1 LGSGTS
7 GGTLAPLFTIGG
19 GIGALLGDAAAT
31 FMPSLGVDV
40 HVAALV
46 GMASIFAGA
55 SHALLASVVFAFE
68 TTRQPMGLLPLL
80 AGCSTAY
87 LVALLLV
94 RSSIMTEKLARR
106 GTPVRTEYT
115 ADFLDRVLVRD
126 GASRNVVTLSADQTV
141 HETRAWLATR
151 ERATSHQGFPI
162 VDADGNLLGVV
173 TRRDLLDPEMDG
185 SLSVGRLVSRRPAV
199 VFEDNT
205 LREAADHMV
214 HEGVGR
220 LPVVSRDE
228 PRRVVGIISRSDLL
242 AAHQHRLDAAL
253 VTEAPPIGR
262 GWMRRQ
268 ERSRR
273 GKRSA

>member
-1 LGSGTS
+1 
-7 GGTLAPLFTIGG
+7 
-19 GIGALLGDAAAT
+19 
-31 FMPSLGVDV
+31 
-40 HVAALV
+40 
-46 GMASIFAGA
+46 
-55 SHALLASVVFAFE
+55 
-68 TTRQPMGLLPLL
+68 MGLLPLL

-106 GTPVRTEYT
+106 GTPIRTEFS

-126 GASRNVVTLSADQTV
+126 GASRDVVTLSDGQTV
-141 HETRAWLATR
+141 RDTRVWLATR

-162 VDADGNLLGVV
+162 VDAQGDLLGVV
-173 TRRDLLDPEMDG
+173 TRRDLLDPLMDE
-185 SLSVGRLVSRRPAV
+185 SLTVGRLVSRRPAV

-220 LPVVSRDE
+220 LPVVSREE
-228 PRRVVGIISRSDLL
+228 PRKVVGIISRSDLL
-242 AAHQHRLDAAL
+242 SAHRHRLDAAL
-253 VTEAPPIGR
+253 VAEAPPIGR

-268 ERSRR
+268 ERHRQ
-273 GKRSA
+273 GKKSA